1 MSRSLVIEG
10 QLRPA
15 DAKPNALRRNGK
27 IPAVLYGPTIASAIS
42 LVVDTHAAELLVR
55 DARPQKTPIQLSIPD
70 LPWQGTV
77 VLQEVQAHP
86 AKDTLYHLS
95 FLAKA
100 EN

>member
-1 MSRSLVIEG
+1 MSRSLAIEG
-10 QLRPA
+10 HLRPA
-15 DAKPNALRRNGK
+15 DAKPNALRREGK
-27 IPAVLYGPTIASAIS
+27 TPAVLYGSSLEASIS
-42 LVVDTHAAELLVR
+42 LVVDSHAAELLVR
-55 DARPQKTPIQLSIPD
+55 DARPQKTPIQLSVPD

-77 VLQEVQAHP
+77 VLQEVQTHP